1 MFRFHSKRVKGGSNK
16 AIINVSHTNFHSA
29 LKTQIWHNINPFMRG
44 YKPADQK
51 LFRLDQ
57 IFNSA
62 LQKKQ
67 KTKVALMLLPDSV
80 RG

>member
-1 MFRFHSKRVKGGSNK
+1 
-16 AIINVSHTNFHSA
+16 
-29 LKTQIWHNINPFMRG
+29 MRG

-51 LFRLDQ
+51 LSRLDQ

-67 KTKVALMLLPDSV
+67 KTKVSLMLLPDSV